1 MTPPSYHYQ
10 SQTPQPPHQSLPI
23 TLQHAPSA
31 PNLQTQMQTITSPH
45 QISIPQRPTCPS
57 PQIVL
62 KTSSMTTTTLLHK
75 HRPTI
80 STCKPTRK
88 PTHKPQITT
97 NTTNAPEMQL
107 AFLQHHLLHTTTP
120 PTATSNS
127 THPFY
132 PPKQTSYQ
140 HLPRHSPMPP
150 SHLIPSPPPSTS
162 GHFLL
167 PESLMKNL
175 PSLPSLTPLCFK
187 PSSLSSDLHSISH
200 SQLPSIPSLLPPH
213 TTTSIQPKI
222 PIPIHNSHATAASNP
237 APSTM
242 VEQTS
247 SATIPLE
254 WTLHNHMATT
264 FTSTSSHPYHQQ
276 LSMPSVGPAAVLPAP
291 TSFFPRQTFMH
302 TNPTAHYTSPQT
314 HQHLTRPLCLIG
326 PPYSPFAPTREKLN
340 SQPSSKPLQKL
351 PPLHSS
357 H

>member
-1 MTPPSYHYQ
+1 MFDLGLTPSDDTTFLP
-10 SQTPQPPHQSLPI
+10 LPI
-23 TLQHAPSA
+23 
-31 PNLQTQMQTITSPH
+31 PN
-45 QISIPQRPTCPS
+45 
-57 PQIVL
+57 
-62 KTSSMTTTTLLHK
+62 TTTTTPITPIH
-75 HRPTI
+75 T
-80 STCKPTRK
+80 PTRPIGTQPPNPNANHHITPPNNNL
-88 PTHKPQITT
+88 PTTDMSITT
-97 NTTNAPEMQL
+97 DPSRDLLDDDDDL
-107 AFLQHHLLHTTTP
+107 A
-120 PTATSNS
+120 S
-127 THPFY
+127 
-132 PPKQTSYQ
+132 QTSSD
-140 HLPRHSPMPP
+140 HLNMQAHTQAHTQTPNHHHHHKRTRDAASL
-150 SHLIPSPPPSTS
+150 SSTPSPPPSTS

-222 PIPIHNSHATAASNP
+222 PIPIHSSHATAASNP

-264 FTSTSSHPYHQQ
+264 FTSISSHPYHQQ